1 MEFLCLFKAQT
12 NATLPNRQTATAPD
26 TLPDSLITMATFM
39 SGQDPWCT
47 DDNAMTASMYF
58 CGGWTH
64 LWDTIEMV
72 LKNKLRPLFTK
83 QRNPNI
89 TNEGRK
95 DFHPVPLP
103 RFDGSAL
110 DDSAKPWKNTDIYA
124 TSVLSWVVS
133 RYKVCVVASSRKLR
147 YYNIDTSSSLP
158 TRSIW
163 KRTSHF
169 WSLLS

>member
-1 MEFLCLFKAQT
+1 
-12 NATLPNRQTATAPD
+12 
-26 TLPDSLITMATFM
+26 MATFM

-47 DDNAMTASMYF
+47 DDTGMTADMYF
-58 CGGWTH
+58 GGGWTH

-72 LKNKLRPLFTK
+72 LKKKIRPLFTK

-124 TSVLSWVVS
+124 TTVLSWIVS
-133 RYKVCVVASSRKLR
+133 QYKVCVLARGFTAVLR
-147 YYNIDTSSSLP
+147 IIILTPPLACRQEVSGSALP
-158 TRSIW
+158 TSGPYYPSFNR
-163 KRTSHF
+163 
-169 WSLLS
+169 